1 MHFTHLKEIDMRC
14 EIFNE
19 INSYACTLVPTIV
32 QWHGK
37 TEFKYHFRFSLFF
50 ALLKQV
56 LKFHFHFS
64 LVFIFCHQKTAS
76 NFHFCFQLSS
86 PAGKRIST
94 FRFSFSYGALKT
106 DLNFVFRFCVA
117 LENGIH

>member
-1 MHFTHLKEIDMRC
+1 MPFTHLKEIDMHC

-19 INSYACTLVPTIV
+19 INSYARTLVPTVV

-37 TEFKYHFRFSLFF
+37 TEFKYHFRFSPFF
-50 ALLKQV
+50 ALL
-56 LKFHFHFS
+56 
-64 LVFIFCHQKTAS
+64 
-76 NFHFCFQLSS
+76 
-86 PAGKRIST
+86 KRIST